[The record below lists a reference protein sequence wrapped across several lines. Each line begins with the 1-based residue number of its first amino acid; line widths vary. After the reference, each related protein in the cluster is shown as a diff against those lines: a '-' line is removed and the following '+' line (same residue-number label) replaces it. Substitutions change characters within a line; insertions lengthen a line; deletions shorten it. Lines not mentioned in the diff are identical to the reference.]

1 MQLSTLIRIPQT
13 VRNLARLR
21 EIGAV
26 LVKYGWGDL
35 VPRFGPAATV
45 DRLRRRLGREPA
57 GAPGWEALRTE
68 QRIRMAFEELGP
80 TFIKLGQ
87 VLATRPDLIP
97 MSLVEELRQLQ
108 DRVPPFPAEQ
118 ARAEIE
124 RELGRPIAQLFASFE
139 DAPLAAAS
147 IAQVHRATLSDGSA
161 VVVKV
166 RRPGLERIIAN
177 DLDILGALASFLEDN
192 APETRQFSPR
202 AIAEEFRRSIWREID
217 LSREARNIERFARNF
232 RGDSAVHVP
241 RVHLERSSRTV
252 LTLEYIDGIK
262 ASDVAALEA
271 AGIDRGELARRGVE
285 FVVKQIF
292 LHGFF
297 HADPHPGN
305 LFVLRDGRIAPID
318 MGMMGVLDRD
328 TRDALLELLVG
339 LLMGDA
345 AKIVALFRRLELV
358 DERADLSG
366 LRRDAQELLDAY
378 RELPLEQV
386 DIAVLLGELFE
397 VLARHRVQVPPDL
410 MLTGKALA
418 TVEGVARELD
428 PRLDPLQVMRPL
440 VLRWYLERLADP
452 RFLARDAIR
461 AGEETITLLATLPR
475 ELTTVV
481 RSLRSGQLK
490 LVAEIGGFEQAERNR
505 ARSAN
510 RLAMSLMVSA
520 LIVGSALLLAAPFGG
535 PFLFGVPLRSSLG
548 VLGLL
553 TAGVG
558 YLMIA
563 WGFLRSGRF

>member
-13 VRNLARLR
+13 VRNLARVR
-21 EIGAV
+21 EIVRV

-35 VPRFGPAATV
+35 VPRLGPAAAIE
-45 DRLRRRLGREPA
+45 RLRRRIDRRARE
-57 GAPGWEALRTE
+57 APEWETFTTE

-97 MSLVEELRQLQ
+97 MSLVEELRLLQ

-118 ARAEIE
+118 ARAEVE
-124 RELGRPIAQLFASFE
+124 RELGRPIAGLFASFD

-147 IAQVHRATLSDGSA
+147 IAQVHRATLEDGSP

-166 RRPGLERIIAN
+166 RRPGLESVIAN
-177 DLDILGALASFLEDN
+177 DLDILGAFAGLLEDN
-192 APETRQFSPR
+192 VPESRQFSPR
-202 AIAEEFRRSIWREID
+202 AIADEFRRSIWREID
-217 LSREARNIERFARNF
+217 LTREARNIDRFARNF
-232 RGDSAVHVP
+232 RGDSGVHVL
-241 RVHLERSSRTV
+241 RVHGALSSRGV

-262 ASDVAALEA
+262 ASDVAALDA
-271 AGIDRGELARRGVE
+271 AGIDRKALARRGVE

-292 LHGFF
+292 AHGFF

-305 LFVLRDGRIAPID
+305 IFVLRDGRIAPID

-328 TRDALLELLVG
+328 NRDALLELLVG
-339 LLMGDA
+339 LLLGDA
-345 AKIVALFRRLELV
+345 GKIVALFRRLELV
-358 DERADLSG
+358 DERADLAG

-378 RELPLEQV
+378 RELPLEEV
-386 DIAVLLGELFE
+386 DIATMLGELFE
-397 VLARHRVQVPPDL
+397 VLARHRVHVPPDL

-418 TVEGVARELD
+418 TVEGVARLLD
-428 PRLDPLQVMRPL
+428 PRLDPMEAMRPL

-461 AGEETITLLATLPR
+461 ASEETLALLAVLPG
-475 ELTTVV
+475 ELTAIVKSLARGRFRVIAEVEGQAHAV
-481 RSLRSGQLK
+481 R
-490 LVAEIGGFEQAERNR
+490 ER
-505 ARSAN
+505 ARGTN
-510 RLAMSLMVSA
+510 RLALSLMVSA
-520 LIVGSALLLAAPFGG
+520 LLVGSAILLAAPDG
-535 PFLFGVPLRSSLG
+535 PLVFGVPANPVLG

-553 TAGVG
+553 TAGGG
-558 YLMIA
+558 YLMVA